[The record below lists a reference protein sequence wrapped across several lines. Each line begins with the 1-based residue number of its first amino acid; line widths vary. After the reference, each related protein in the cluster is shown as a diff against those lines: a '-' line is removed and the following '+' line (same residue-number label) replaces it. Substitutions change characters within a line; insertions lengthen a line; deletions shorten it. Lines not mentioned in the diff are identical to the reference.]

1 MRRPPRH
8 RNGERDTVDRRNPFW
23 DLITDARE
31 LVSLMGT
38 LVLSFGLWI
47 LWGVF
52 WFPIIDWVFARLSG

>member
-1 MRRPPRH
+1 M
-8 RNGERDTVDRRNPFW
+8 DRRNPFW

-52 WFPIIDWVFARLSG
+52 WFPIIDWVFARFSG